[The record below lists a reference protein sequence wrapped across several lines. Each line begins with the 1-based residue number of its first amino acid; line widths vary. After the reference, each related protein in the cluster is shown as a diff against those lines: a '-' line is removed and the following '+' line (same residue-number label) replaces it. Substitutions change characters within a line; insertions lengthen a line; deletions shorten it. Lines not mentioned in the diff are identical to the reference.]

1 MTIPPLV
8 QPYLIFDGQC
18 ADAVA
23 FYQQALGAEVKQLMR
38 FKDAPEPPPP
48 ERVSPGFEDKVMHV
62 EFSIGDSTVMASDNP
77 CHGQSKPGG
86 FSLSLTVASESEAR
100 RYFDALSEG
109 AEVHM
114 PLAAT
119 FWSPC
124 FGMLTDRFGLGWMV
138 NVTAPD
144 AA

>member
-23 FYQQALGAEVKQLMR
+23 FYQQALSAEVKRLMR
-38 FKDAPEPPPP
+38 FKDAPEPPLP